1 MTFNDCS
8 CCIVYINPINYHAFG
23 VYRAETQDGGDA
35 KVEVTPRDIIYTQ
48 PAKPLEGE
56 KPAILHQLDLRYGY
70 EDIYKV
76 FLA

>member
-23 VYRAETQDGGDA
+23 FYRAETQDGGDA